1 MGLLMYQNKGKPT
14 FPSIQDFKMLNTS
27 SLCEFLKNKYKR
39 HKDFFSHFEML
50 RKELICGEIFM
61 LLNKQNLKDSPFRFP
76 DELILL
82 IEDLIKKLKS
92 QKGVK
97 ES

>member
-1 MGLLMYQNKGKPT
+1 MYQNKSEPA
-14 FPSIQDFKMLNTS
+14 FLLIQEFKMLNSS

-39 HKDFFSHFEML
+39 HEELFSHFKIL
-50 RKELICGEIFM
+50 RQELICGEIFM

-76 DELILL
+76 DRLILL

-92 QKGVK
+92 QEGVK